1 MAVVF
6 ISRPTRIVL
15 SCLWE
20 EVAKLSC
27 FLAYFLSM
35 AAVEGTDEDDRA
47 IVVERHSYNGTT
59 NEFYEGAPA

>member
-1 MAVVF
+1 M
-6 ISRPTRIVL
+6 
-15 SCLWE
+15 
-20 EVAKLSC
+20 SC

-47 IVVERHSYNGTT
+47 IVVERHSYDGTT